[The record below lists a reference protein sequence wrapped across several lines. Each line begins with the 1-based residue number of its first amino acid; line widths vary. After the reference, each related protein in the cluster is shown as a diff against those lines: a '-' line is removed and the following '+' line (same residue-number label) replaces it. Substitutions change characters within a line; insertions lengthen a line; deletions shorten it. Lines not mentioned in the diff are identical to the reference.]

1 MPYDCIIFITR
12 GALSPCDLIYIL
24 LLHAYFIMKTVISVG
39 VAAIILASASL
50 SSQARELSVDSCRS
64 LALKYNKTIRVA
76 DAGIE
81 ATGYLHKSAKAAYL
95 PGVDFSMSYFYNQ
108 HKIALLGEDAKLPTM
123 TFDPETKS
131 YQYNL
136 LRNPETGEPVIDPSS
151 GSPIP
156 SQVAIIPKEAMTY
169 DIHNVAAGAVTLTQ
183 PVFMGGAI
191 RAMNEITK
199 YAELMARSSRNT
211 AVQDVIYAVDE
222 AYWQV
227 VSLKSKKKLAD
238 SYVALTDS
246 FLYNVN
252 AMYDEGVATK
262 SDILTVQVKA
272 NEAQIART
280 KVDNGLSLSRM
291 ALAQICGLPI
301 HESFELADE
310 NIAPASPELLN
321 ADMQNVYASRQ
332 DLATLRHSISL
343 FEHKEKLAL
352 SEMLPKLAIVGA
364 YSFSNPNTIN
374 GFQKRF
380 GGGFSIGATLTV
392 PIWHWGGDYNRY
404 KAARV
409 ETNAQRLL
417 LEDAEEKVDL
427 QVSQAR
433 YKYEE
438 AFKTLAM
445 TITNQEKADENLRQ
459 AQLAFKEGQLT
470 TDDVI
475 AAHTAW
481 LQAHSECI
489 DARIAVRLCSV
500 YLSKVLGTLPF

>member
-1 MPYDCIIFITR
+1 MHTH
-12 GALSPCDLIYIL
+12 L
-24 LLHAYFIMKTVISVG
+24 LRFLVISSV
-39 VAAIILASASL
+39 VVTAISESGAQSL
-50 SSQARELSVDSCRS
+50 PVMTIDSCRA
-64 LALKYNKTIRVA
+64 LALRNNKAIAMA
-76 DAGIE
+76 DNNVTSAR
-81 ATGYLHKSAKAAYL
+81 YLHKSAKAAYL

-123 TFDPETKS
+123 SFDPSTGNYS
-131 YQYNL
+131 YNL
-136 LRNPETGEPVIDPSS
+136 LRNPETGEPVVDPKS

-156 SQVAIIPKEAMTY
+156 SEVAIIPKEAMTY

-183 PVFMGGAI
+183 PVYMGGAI
-191 RAMNEITK
+191 RAMNEITR
-199 YAELMARSSRNT
+199 YTELLAGSARNA
-211 AVQDVIYAVDE
+211 AVQDVVYAVDE

-227 VSLKSKKKLAD
+227 VSLKSKKQLAD

-246 FLYNVN
+246 FLYNVQ

-272 NEAQIART
+272 NEAAIAQT

-291 ALAQICGLPI
+291 ALSQLCGLPI
-301 HESFELADE
+301 HEQYELSDEQPAHELPATIPSDE
-310 NIAPASPELLN
+310 NMEE
-321 ADMQNVYASRQ
+321 VYASRQ
-332 DLATLRHSISL
+332 DLAALRHGISI

-352 SEMLPKLAIVGA
+352 AEMLPKLAIVGA

-374 GFQKRF
+374 GFKKSF
-380 GGGFSIGATLTV
+380 GGGFSVGATLTV

-404 KAARV
+404 KAAKAQTSV
-409 ETNAQRLL
+409 QRLML
-417 LEDAEEKVDL
+417 ADAEEKVDL
-427 QVSQAR
+427 QVNQAR

-438 AFKTLAM
+438 AFKTLNM
-445 TITNQEKADENLRQ
+445 TLTNQKKADENLRQ

-489 DARIAVRLCSV
+489 DASIAVRLCSV
-500 YLSKVLGTLPF
+500 YLSKVLGKMPY